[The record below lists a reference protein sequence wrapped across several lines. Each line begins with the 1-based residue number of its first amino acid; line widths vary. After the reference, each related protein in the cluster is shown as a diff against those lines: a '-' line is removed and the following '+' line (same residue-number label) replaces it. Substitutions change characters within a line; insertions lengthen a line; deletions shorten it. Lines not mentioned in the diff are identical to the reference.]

1 MDIHISKLLAKM
13 EKEIHQAMHSSSDSE
28 VRERLLVVK
37 SLCDLV
43 LDEKPG
49 EAYDTRQ
56 PSSNDFDSL
65 QLQKMMGSSALSKKK
80 EEDDVNG
87 DSIFDF

>member
-13 EKEIHQAMHSSSDSE
+13 EKEIHQAMHGSSDSE

-43 LDEKPG
+43 LDEQPG
-49 EAYDTRQ
+49 ETNVRKQ

-65 QLQKMMGSSALSKKK
+65 QLQKMMGLSALTKKK
-80 EEDDVNG
+80 KEDDVNG

>member
-13 EKEIHQAMHSSSDSE
+13 EKEIHEAMHGSSDSE

-43 LDEKPG
+43 LDEQPG
-49 EAYDTRQ
+49 ETYVPKQ

-65 QLQKMMGSSALSKKK
+65 QLQKMMGSSALTKKK

>member
-13 EKEIHQAMHSSSDSE
+13 EKEIHEAMQSSSDSE
-28 VRERLLVVK
+28 VRERLLVVR

-43 LDEKPG
+43 LDEQTG
-49 EAYDTRQ
+49 ETYVPKQ

-65 QLQKMMGSSALSKKK
+65 QLQKMMGSSALTKKK
-80 EEDDVNG
+80 ADDDVNG

>member
-13 EKEIHQAMHSSSDSE
+13 EKEIHQAMQSSSDSE

-49 EAYDTRQ
+49 ETYDMRQ